1 MVSLRRVTFAL
12 VVAGVVCGV
21 STESAAQ
28 SATGP
33 RVARSPFT
41 SGAEA
46 IQPGAMGPIA
56 IMVENPTSAPLA
68 GLEAEITTSGGAKLV
83 VQGRL
88 VASRVDRHRIP
99 LPVIQPNESVP
110 IGVLVAAPANRLP
123 DGAIPIRVAL
133 YAAGRLVMPAQD
145 LGVFNPGYGPSAAV
159 TSNLRLGPVFTGSA
173 VGRAIMPGQVGAVS
187 VYIVNQSDTTVSR
200 LEAEFTTAGGVKVV
214 VPMPFKKLETR
225 RELVNTIPPHDSMM
239 VTVAI
244 EAPKSSASIDSP
256 LPMWVALYAGNQL
269 VMPAVDLE
277 LFNSGSRRSAATVMA
292 AVPASISSAAP
303 SSTPSPTPD
312 LTSAIRSSLAS
323 AAPPR
328 VTSTPSTV
336 PPAAPVSTPPTVM
349 SRAAMPSES
358 SSQRPAAT
366 PAVPFMSDIDVRI
379 PTAKTPRPDDIAV
392 VIGNR
397 NYRRAPEVS
406 YAINDARSMRTYLQQ
421 ALGFR
426 PGNIIFVEDAT
437 LSDMKVLFGDVG
449 NPTGRLSD
457 FVKPGRSDV
466 WVYYSGHGA
475 PDASAKRAYLMPVDA
490 DANRL
495 ALTGLSVDMLYDN
508 LSKIGARHVTVVLDA
523 CFSGASGSGQM
534 LITAASPI
542 GIQVNDPSAAFAGGG
557 GATIIAAAEGQ
568 QLANWHT
575 DQQHGML
582 TYFLLKGLQGSADA
596 NADGAITVTEM
607 QRWLTDRTDGV
618 PYEARRQHGRDQTPM
633 VWGAGDRVI
642 RR

>member
-1 MVSLRRVTFAL
+1 MVSPRRVTFAL
-12 VVAGVVCGV
+12 VVAGVVSVV

-28 SATGP
+28 STTGP

-41 SGAEA
+41 SAIEA
-46 IQPGAMGPIA
+46 IQPGATGAIA
-56 IMVENPTSAPLA
+56 ILVENPTSTPLA
-68 GLEAEITTSGGAKLV
+68 GLEAEFTTAGGAKLV

-88 VASRVDRHRIP
+88 GTSRENRHRIP

-110 IGVLVAAPANRLP
+110 VAVLVAAPHTRLP
-123 DGAIPIRVAL
+123 DGSIPLRVAL
-133 YAAGRLVMPAQD
+133 YNAGRLVLPPQD
-145 LGVFNPGYGPSAAV
+145 LEVFNPGYGPSAAGRTATTGGPSV
-159 TSNLRLGPVFTGSA
+159 GAVASDLRLGPVFTASEF
-173 VGRAIMPGQVGAVS
+173 GRAIMPGQVGAVS
-187 VYIVNQSDTTVSR
+187 VYIVNQSNTAVSR

-225 RELVNTIPPHDSMM
+225 RELVNTIPPYDSMI
-239 VTVAI
+239 VNVAI
-244 EAPKSSASIDSP
+244 EAPKSPASVDSP
-256 LPMWVALYAGNQL
+256 LPMWIALYADNQL

-277 LFNSGSRRSAATVMA
+277 LFNSGSRRSAAAVMA
-292 AVPASISSAAP
+292 VAPPAVPSA
-303 SSTPSPTPD
+303 TPAPTPN
-312 LTSAIRSSLAS
+312 LAS
-323 AAPPR
+323 ATRSALA
-328 VTSTPSTV
+328 S
-336 PPAAPVSTPPTVM
+336 
-349 SRAAMPSES
+349 
-358 SSQRPAAT
+358 AT
-366 PAVPFMSDIDVRI
+366 PAVPFVSDIDVRI

-406 YAINDARSMRTYLQQ
+406 YAINDARSMRTYLEQ

-475 PDASAKRAYLMPVDA
+475 PDASAKRAYLMPIDA

-582 TYFLLKGLQGSADA
+582 TYFLLKGLQGGADA

>member
-1 MVSLRRVTFAL
+1 V
-12 VVAGVVCGV
+12 
-21 STESAAQ
+21 
-28 SATGP
+28 
-33 RVARSPFT
+33 
-41 SGAEA
+41 
-46 IQPGAMGPIA
+46 
-56 IMVENPTSAPLA
+56 
-68 GLEAEITTSGGAKLV
+68 
-83 VQGRL
+83 
-88 VASRVDRHRIP
+88 
-99 LPVIQPNESVP
+99 
-110 IGVLVAAPANRLP
+110 
-123 DGAIPIRVAL
+123 
-133 YAAGRLVMPAQD
+133 
-145 LGVFNPGYGPSAAV
+145 
-159 TSNLRLGPVFTGSA
+159 
-173 VGRAIMPGQVGAVS
+173 
-187 VYIVNQSDTTVSR
+187 
-200 LEAEFTTAGGVKVV
+200 
-214 VPMPFKKLETR
+214 
-225 RELVNTIPPHDSMM
+225 
-239 VTVAI
+239 
-244 EAPKSSASIDSP
+244 
-256 LPMWVALYAGNQL
+256 
-269 VMPAVDLE
+269 
-277 LFNSGSRRSAATVMA
+277 
-292 AVPASISSAAP
+292 
-303 SSTPSPTPD
+303 
-312 LTSAIRSSLAS
+312 
-323 AAPPR
+323 
-328 VTSTPSTV
+328 
-336 PPAAPVSTPPTVM
+336 
-349 SRAAMPSES
+349 
-358 SSQRPAAT
+358 
-366 PAVPFMSDIDVRI
+366 SDIDVRI